1 MKERIQLPTIEHC
14 TGCQACRVACP
25 KNAIT
30 MQENEKGNIYP
41 VIDEQL
47 CVNCNKCARICPEL
61 TPVNLHD
68 KQDKVLA
75 IWVNQARER
84 KYSTSGGASFIMAK
98 TIIERGG
105 YFCGAV
111 YCNGGAEHRI
121 CNSVDELY
129 RFQGSKYVHSNV
141 KDVYKEIEA
150 LLKDG
155 KEVLFTGTPCQVAA
169 LRSFLR
175 KEYNTLYCVDLV
187 CHGVPNKKIL
197 GARIRHIEQTQG
209 KKVVDIRF
217 RDKQPDQHHTYM
229 KYTFEDGSSLSNSFT
244 ADPYSRSFV
253 LNYILRDNCY
263 NCRYSRAE
271 RCSDI
276 TIADFWGYQPQKM
289 KYHSYCA
296 GTSLMI
302 VNSEKGDQLFN
313 EIAPYC
319 TIDSS
324 KNFDYAVKG
333 NHNLQA
339 PQIKPK
345 DYDFFWQRYLA
356 GNTIEELQEE
366 FYPAENQKKDI
377 LISKVK
383 LYTRLLLPKS
393 IVKSLKRI
401 IK

>member
-1 MKERIQLPTIEHC
+1 MKECIPLPSIEYC

-25 KNAIT
+25 TNAII

-41 VIDEQL
+41 VVDEQL
-47 CVNCNKCARICPEL
+47 CINCNKCARICPEL
-61 TPVNLHD
+61 SPVNLHD

-75 IWVNQARER
+75 IWVNQSKKR

-111 YCNGGAEHRI
+111 YWDGGAEHRI

-129 RFQGSKYVHSNV
+129 RFQGSKYVHSDV

-175 KEYNTLYCVDLV
+175 KEYDTLYCVDIV
-187 CHGVPNKKIL
+187 CHGVPNRKVL
-197 GARIRHIEQTQG
+197 GDRIKAIEQSHG

-217 RDKQPDQHHTYM
+217 RDKQPDQHNTCM
-229 KYTFEDGSSLSNSFT
+229 KYTFEDGSSLSNSFST
-244 ADPYSRSFV
+244 DPYSRSFV
-253 LNYILRDNCY
+253 LNYTLRENCFS
-263 NCRYSRAE
+263 CKYSRAE

-276 TIADFWGYQPQKM
+276 TIADFWLYNPSKL
-289 KYHSYCA
+289 KFHSHRK

-302 VNSEKGDQLFN
+302 VNSEKGCRLFN
-313 EIAPYC
+313 EIKRYC
-319 TIDSS
+319 TID
-324 KNFDYAVKG
+324 NNWDFDYAVRG
-333 NHNLQA
+333 NRNLKA
-339 PQIKPK
+339 PQLQP
-345 DYDFFWQRYLA
+345 DNYDQFWQRYLN
-356 GNTIEELQEE
+356 GETLEELQSD
-366 FYPAENQKKDI
+366 FYPGIKHHKRTAMQKIKYYI
-377 LISKVK
+377 K
-383 LYTRLLLPKS
+383 LTLSTLGVFK
-393 IVKSLKRI
+393 

>member
-1 MKERIQLPTIEHC
+1 MKERIPLPNIEHC

-41 VIDEQL
+41 IVDEQL
-47 CVNCNKCARICPEL
+47 CINCNKCARICPEL
-61 TPVNLHD
+61 TPVKLHN
-68 KQDKVLA
+68 KQDNVLA
-75 IWVNQARER
+75 IWVNNSKKR

-111 YCNGGAEHRI
+111 YCDGGAEHRI

-169 LRSFLR
+169 LRSYLR
-175 KEYNTLYCVDLV
+175 KEYETLYCVDIV
-187 CHGVPNKKIL
+187 CHGVPNRKVL
-197 GARIRHIEQTQG
+197 GGRIKTIEQSHG

-217 RDKQPDQHHTYM
+217 RDKQPDQHNTCM
-229 KYTFEDGSSLSNSFT
+229 KYTFEDGSSLSNSFST
-244 ADPYSRSFV
+244 DSYSRSFV
-253 LNYILRDNCY
+253 LNYTLRENCFS
-263 NCRYSRAE
+263 CKYSRAE

-276 TIADFWGYQPQKM
+276 TIADFWGYSPQKL
-289 KYHSYCA
+289 KFLSYRK

-302 VNSEKGDQLFN
+302 VNSEKGNRLFN
-313 EIAPYC
+313 EIKRYC
-319 TIDSS
+319 TIDNSR
-324 KNFDYAVKG
+324 NFDYAVKG
-333 NHNLQA
+333 NHNLKA
-339 PQIKPK
+339 PQLRPN
-345 DYDFFWQRYLA
+345 DYDQFWQRYLN
-356 GNTIEELQEE
+356 GETLEELQPV
-366 FYPAENQKKDI
+366 FYPAIQNKKMSQI
-377 LISKVK
+377 ARIKQFIA
-383 LYTRLLLPKS
+383 LLLPDF
-393 IVKSLKRI
+393 IVKRL
-401 IK
+401 IKK

>member
-1 MKERIQLPTIEHC
+1 MKERIPLPQIEHC

-25 KNAIT
+25 TNAIT

-41 VIDEQL
+41 VVDEQL
-47 CVNCNKCARICPEL
+47 CINCNKCARICPEL
-61 TPVNLHD
+61 SPVNFHD

-75 IWVNQARER
+75 IWVNQSKKR

-111 YCNGGAEHRI
+111 YCDGGAEHRI

-129 RFQGSKYVHSNV
+129 RFQGSKYVHSDV

-175 KEYNTLYCVDLV
+175 KEYDTLYCVDIV
-187 CHGVPNKKIL
+187 CHGVPNRKVL
-197 GARIRHIEQTQG
+197 GGRIKTIELSHG

-217 RDKQPDQHHTYM
+217 RDKQPDQHNTCM
-229 KYTFEDGSSLSNSFT
+229 KYTFDDGTSYNCSEFE
-244 ADPYSRSFV
+244 DPYFRSFDW
-253 LNYILRDNCY
+253 NYTLRENCF
-263 NCRYSRAE
+263 NCKYSRAE

-276 TIADFWGYQPQKM
+276 TIADFWLYNPSKL
-289 KYHSYCA
+289 KFHSHRK

-302 VNSEKGDQLFN
+302 VNSEKGCRLFN
-313 EIAPYC
+313 EIKRYC
-319 TIDSS
+319 TID
-324 KNFDYAVKG
+324 NNWDFDYAVRG
-333 NHNLQA
+333 NRNLKA
-339 PQIKPK
+339 PQIQP
-345 DYDFFWQRYLA
+345 DNYDQFWQRYLN
-356 GNTIEELQEE
+356 GETLEDLQNE
-366 FYPAENQKKDI
+366 FYPSIKATKRTIKHKIKYYIKLTLSTLGLKK
-377 LISKVK
+377 
-383 LYTRLLLPKS
+383 
-393 IVKSLKRI
+393 